1 MSDPVAP
8 LTGASF
14 EGYVTV
20 SAATAPMGMITIRA
34 DLAALAL
41 AQALAALSLPLPGQR
56 RIETAGD
63 ASVAWMSPDELL
75 VMVPYGT
82 LAATMAQLNAALAGQ
97 HALIVDVSDARALFH
112 IRGDHAAEVLAKIC
126 PVDLAPSVFG
136 IGEMRR
142 TRAAQVAC
150 ALWQSAPGEFHM
162 ICFRSV
168 AVYVFDLLK
177 TSAMPGGEAGVFHP
191 A

>member
-1 MSDPVAP
+1 MSERE
-8 LTGASF
+8 F
-14 EGYVTV
+14 QGYVTI
-20 SAATAPMGMITIRA
+20 SQTCDHSMFTLRA
-34 DLAALAL
+34 NLASSKVKAALKTCLSTAVPKRGTY
-41 AQALAALSLPLPGQR
+41 AQNG
-56 RIETAGD
+56 ETHL
-63 ASVAWMSPDELL
+63 AWMSPDELL

-112 IRGDHAAEVLAKIC
+112 IRGGHAAEVLAKIC

-150 ALWQSAPGEFHM
+150 ALWQSAPGEFHV

-177 TSAMPGGEAGVFHP
+177 TSAMQGAEAGLFHP